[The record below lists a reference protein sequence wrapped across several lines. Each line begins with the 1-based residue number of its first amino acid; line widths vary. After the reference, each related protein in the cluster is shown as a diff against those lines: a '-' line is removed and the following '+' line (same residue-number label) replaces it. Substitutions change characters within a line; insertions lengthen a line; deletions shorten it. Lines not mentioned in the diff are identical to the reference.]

1 MKALPP
7 DQEGFTEMSFIL
19 LRVRLGQ
26 FLRKIG
32 PQADSSANNFL
43 KGWDWIVSP
52 DVPNEHKREAIEK
65 CEEVMAGITK
75 HCDMDV
81 PIQATTCRMA
91 SIVISKLKWLA
102 HHPRRGAQAKE
113 DQFKYAT
120 DLVEVEVDTRL
131 NPLIKR
137 FMWHAASEWDC
148 LAASISW
155 IC

>member
-1 MKALPP
+1 
-7 DQEGFTEMSFIL
+7 MSFIL

-32 PQADSSANNFL
+32 PAAGATNLSGNFI

-52 DVPNEHKREAIEK
+52 EVPSEDKREAIEK
-65 CEEVMAGITK
+65 CEEIMLGITK

-137 FMWHAASEWDC
+137 FMWHAASKST
-148 LAASISW
+148 LLYYP
-155 IC
+155 